1 MDLRALIR
9 GNSFFMRAAI
19 FLLMSG
25 IFVLIVSVTK
35 RHATVT
41 QLAKD
46 TTETMP
52 SINVKAPHPAQAP
65 STTKQSVG
73 K

>member
-9 GNSFFMRAAI
+9 GDSFLMRAAI

-35 RHATVT
+35 RHATVM
-41 QLAKD
+41 QLEKD
-46 TTETMP
+46 TTQTTP
-52 SINVKAPHPAQAP
+52 TTSAKPAHPVQTP
-65 STTKQSVG
+65 STTKQSGG